1 MIQRAQRQRSG
12 KPTVAVLGYTNAG
25 KTSLV
30 VRAQPTSYLIVK
42 LLHSFR
48 RVNQHRSA
56 R

>member
-30 VRAQPTSYLIVK
+30 VG
-42 LLHSFR
+42 
-48 RVNQHRSA
+48 VNPSP
-56 R
+56 

>member
-30 VRAQPTSYLIVK
+30 VRTRRLGFSALVLPDDEVQP
-42 LLHSFR
+42 SFSR
-48 RVNQHRSA
+48 
-56 R
+56 